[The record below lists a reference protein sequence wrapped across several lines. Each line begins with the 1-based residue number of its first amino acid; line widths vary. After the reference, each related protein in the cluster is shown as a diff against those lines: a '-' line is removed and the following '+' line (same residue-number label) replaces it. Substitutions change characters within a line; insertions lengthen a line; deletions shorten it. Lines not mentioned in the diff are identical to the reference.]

1 MKYAYLLSRVTEG
14 IGPMKSSNLKANPLL
29 FTVPNP
35 TDKTC
40 LEDKGR
46 IERRYPSSIFCRR
59 GFLYFLLY
67 ADDVHCLKE
76 VKMNLNTKEE
86 FIMSKFEF
94 QKDETIL
101 LHAGQEPDPNTG
113 SRAVPI
119 HQTTSYVFRDTDH
132 AKNLFGLAETGNI
145 YTRIMNPT
153 TDAFEQRVAALEDG
167 TAAVATA
174 SGMAAI
180 TYAILNVASAGDEIV
195 ADSNLYGGTY
205 NLFIH
210 TLPRFGINV
219 KLVDGTDPEAIKNAI
234 TDKTKAIFGETIT
247 NPSLNVFDIETV
259 ANIAHEHGIPLII
272 DNTFAPKFAKP
283 IQWGADI
290 VVHSATK
297 WIGGHGTSIGG
308 VVVDGG
314 RFNWDNDKFPGFIE
328 PDESYGGL
336 KFADLGPVAF
346 ALRLRVQL
354 LRDTGAAISPHNAFL
369 LLQGLETLHV
379 RIDRHQQNALKVAA
393 FLDAHPGVEWV
404 NFPGLKDHP
413 SHDLANKYFSSGY
426 GSVIT
431 FGIKGG
437 FEAGKTLINN
447 IELWSHVA
455 NVGDAKSLIIHPAST
470 THQQLSEEELA
481 KSGTTVELIR
491 LSVGIESIDDILQTL
506 DTAIEKATG
515 INTIEPS
522 NEDAIQWL
530 LSTPFDRSA
539 GLRQKTI
546 AVSGSDALFS
556 KVQTL
561 TSNGYQVVPLSAIKE
576 EEIDAIVTDEDVNQ
590 SNFASAKIIWTEQ
603 NASEQAN
610 GSAVIVSGKDLLE
623 EAFRVRQNKA

>member
-1 MKYAYLLSRVTEG
+1 MS
-14 IGPMKSSNLKANPLL
+14 
-29 FTVPNP
+29 
-35 TDKTC
+35 
-40 LEDKGR
+40 
-46 IERRYPSSIFCRR
+46 
-59 GFLYFLLY
+59 
-67 ADDVHCLKE
+67 
-76 VKMNLNTKEE
+76 E
-86 FIMSKFEF
+86 FKF
-94 QKDETIL
+94 QKDDTIL
-101 LHAGQEPDPNTG
+101 LHGGQEPDPVTG

-132 AKNLFGLAETGNI
+132 AKNLFALTESGNI

-153 TDAFEQRVAALEDG
+153 TDAFEQRVALLEDG
-167 TAAVATA
+167 AAAVATS

-205 NLFIH
+205 NLFVH

-219 KLVDGTDPEAIKNAI
+219 KIVDGTDPEAIKAAI

-259 ANIAHEHGIPLII
+259 ADIAHDYGIPLII

-314 RFNWDNDKFPGFIE
+314 RFNWDNEKFPGFTE
-328 PDESYGGL
+328 PDESYGGVRY
-336 KFADLGPVAF
+336 ADLGSVAF
-346 ALRLRVQL
+346 AIRLRVQL
-354 LRDTGAAISPHNAFL
+354 LRDTGASISPHNAFL

-379 RIDRHQQNALKVAA
+379 RLERHNENAIKVAGY
-393 FLDAHPGVEWV
+393 LQSHPAVEWV
-404 NFPGLKDHP
+404 NFPGIEDHP
-413 SHDLANKYFSSGY
+413 SHQLANKYFASGY
-426 GSVIT
+426 GSIIT

-437 FEAGKTLINN
+437 LEAGKKLIDN

-470 THQQLSEEELA
+470 THQQLSSEDLKKSGVTEEL
-481 KSGTTVELIR
+481 VR
-491 LSVGIESIDDILQTL
+491 LSVGIESIEDIIQTL
-506 DTAIEKATG
+506 DDAIAKATG
-515 INTIEPS
+515 ISTLDSTE
-522 NEDAIQWL
+522 EEAIKWL
-530 LSTPFDRSA
+530 FSSPFDRSE

-546 AVSGSDALFS
+546 AVNTENDLQKAFNLS
-556 KVQTL
+556 KQ
-561 TSNGYQVVPLSAIKE
+561 GYKIIKLDDTNKDEVIDVIVTEKPLSE
-576 EEIDAIVTDEDVNQ
+576 NEIDTYSNQ
-590 SNFASAKIIWTEQ
+590 GLKIIWSTDSNTFENVNSSVQ
-603 NASEQAN
+603 
-610 GSAVIVSGKDLLE
+610 VVSGRDLIE
-623 EAFRVRQNKA
+623 EASRIRAKRPETVIIK